1 MAGSE
6 GTEAEHKLTASTAVL
21 AALLLVSFSIGHRVT
36 SRWTYF
42 TEGSVACLMGLAT
55 GVIVLISGLYHRY
68 PLDFNAGVFF
78 YLPATANHLQCRV

>member
-36 SRWTYF
+36 SR
-42 TEGSVACLMGLAT
+42 
-55 GVIVLISGLYHRY
+55 
-68 PLDFNAGVFF
+68 
-78 YLPATANHLQCRV
+78 